1 MKNSLMIGIVA
12 VLAACS
18 PAHAG
23 EFNDKP
29 VMCGNDEEMFGTISF
44 KDEIK
49 MWEAT
54 QLTSVRDPDEPNGIR
69 DMPAMLPVA
78 IYMNLENKTYSLVE
92 YHPGYE
98 QYCILSFGVDL
109 KAADR

>member
-1 MKNSLMIGIVA
+1 MKNSLMIGVVA
-12 VLAACS
+12 IFAACS
-18 PAHAG
+18 LAHAG

-29 VMCGNDEEMFGTISF
+29 VMCGNDEEMFGTISL

-69 DMPAMLPVA
+69 EMPAMLPVA

-92 YHPGYE
+92 YHPGYN